1 MNVLI
6 WNENQHEKTDEKVAK
21 IYPEGI
27 HGCLKSFLQC
37 DDINVTT
44 ATLDDENCG
53 ITKEVLENTDVI
65 LWWGHCNHGDVP
77 DEVAQMV
84 KDAVLSGM
92 GAIFLH
98 SAHHSKPFKLLM
110 GTSCNLSWRE
120 DGDSERLWVTK
131 PGHPILDGIDRY
143 FDLPHEETYAEPFD
157 IPNPDEL
164 LLISSY
170 SGTEVF
176 RAGCTYNRGAGKI
189 FYFQPGHETFPTFYD
204 ENVRTIIK
212 NAVRWAKPHTRVKVE
227 CPHIVKIER

>member
-212 NAVRWAKPHTRVKVE
+212 NAVKWAKPHTRVKVE
-227 CPHIVKIER
+227 CPHIVKIEG

>member
-1 MNVLI
+1 MNVLV
-6 WNENQHEKTDEKVAK
+6 WNENQHEKKDENVAK
-21 IYPEGI
+21 IYPNGI
-27 HGCLKSFLQC
+27 HECLKSFLQT

-53 ITKEVLENTDVI
+53 ITKEILDNTDVI

-77 DEVAQMV
+77 DEVAQLV

-120 DGDSERLWVTK
+120 DGDSERIWVTK

-157 IPNPDEL
+157 IPNPDEVI
-164 LLISSY
+164 LISSY

-176 RAGCTYNRGAGKI
+176 RSGCCFNRGAGKI
-189 FYFQPGHETFPTFYD
+189 FYFQPGHETFPTYYD

-212 NAVRWAKPHTRVKVE
+212 NAVKWVKPHTRVKVE
-227 CPHIVKIER
+227 CPHIVKIEE

>member
-44 ATLDDENCG
+44 STLDDENCG

-176 RAGCTYNRGAGKI
+176 RAGCTFNRGAGKI

-212 NAVRWAKPHTRVKVE
+212 NAVKWAKPHTRVKVE
-227 CPHIVKIER
+227 CPHIVKIEE

>member
-212 NAVRWAKPHTRVKVE
+212 NAVKWAKPHTRVKVE

>member
-1 MNVLI
+1 M
-6 WNENQHEKTDEKVAK
+6 
-21 IYPEGI
+21 
-27 HGCLKSFLQC
+27 
-37 DDINVTT
+37 
-44 ATLDDENCG
+44 
-53 ITKEVLENTDVI
+53 
-65 LWWGHCNHGDVP
+65 P

-176 RAGCTYNRGAGKI
+176 RAGCTFNRGAGKI

-212 NAVRWAKPHTRVKVE
+212 NAVKWAKPHTRVKVE

>member
-1 MNVLI
+1 MNVLV
-6 WNENQHEKTDEKVAK
+6 WNENQHEKKDENVAK
-21 IYPEGI
+21 IYPQGI
-27 HGCLKSFLQC
+27 HECLKSFLQS

-53 ITKEVLENTDVI
+53 ITKEILENTDVI

-120 DGDSERLWVTK
+120 DGDSERIWVTK

-157 IPNPDEL
+157 IPNPDEVI
-164 LLISSY
+164 LISSY

-176 RAGCTYNRGAGKI
+176 RAGCTFNRGTGKI
-189 FYFQPGHETFPTFYD
+189 FYFQPGHETFPTYYD

-212 NAVRWAKPHTRVKVE
+212 NAVNWVKPHTRVNVE
-227 CPHIVKIER
+227 CPHIVKIEK

>member
-6 WNENQHEKTDEKVAK
+6 WNENQHEKKDENVAK

-27 HGCLKSFLQC
+27 HGCLKSFLES
-37 DDINVTT
+37 DDINITT

-53 ITKEVLENTDVI
+53 ITKEILENTDVL

-77 DEVAQMV
+77 DEVALMV

-98 SAHHSKPFKLLM
+98 SAHHSKPFKLIM

-120 DGDSERLWVTK
+120 DGDSERIWVTK

-157 IPNPDEL
+157 IPNPDEVI
-164 LLISSY
+164 LISSY

-176 RAGCTYNRGAGKI
+176 RAGCTFNRGAGKI
-189 FYFQPGHETFPTFYD
+189 FYFQPGHETFPTYYD
-204 ENVRTIIK
+204 ENVRTVIK
-212 NAVRWAKPHTRVKVE
+212 NAVKWVKPHTRVKVE
-227 CPHIVKIER
+227 CPHIKKIED

>member
-1 MNVLI
+1 MNVLV
-6 WNENQHEKTDEKVAK
+6 WNENQHEKKDENVAK
-21 IYPEGI
+21 IYPQGI
-27 HGCLKSFLQC
+27 HECLKSFLQT

-53 ITKEVLENTDVI
+53 ITKEILDNTDVI

-120 DGDSERLWVTK
+120 DGDSERIWVTK

-157 IPNPDEL
+157 IPNPDEVI
-164 LLISSY
+164 LISSY

-176 RAGCTYNRGAGKI
+176 RAGCCFNRGAGKI
-189 FYFQPGHETFPTFYD
+189 FYFQPGHETFPTYYD
-204 ENVRTIIK
+204 KNVQTIIK
-212 NAVRWAKPHTRVKVE
+212 NAVECVKPHTRVAVE
-227 CPHIVKIER
+227 CPHIVKIEK

>member
-1 MNVLI
+1 MNVLV
-6 WNENQHEKTDEKVAK
+6 WNENQHEKLDEKIAK

-27 HGCLKSFLQC
+27 HGCIKSFLQC
-37 DDINVTT
+37 EDVNVTT

-53 ITKEVLENTDVI
+53 ITKEILENTDVI
-65 LWWGHCNHGDVP
+65 LWWGHCNHNDVP
-77 DEVAQMV
+77 DSVAELV
-84 KDAVLSGM
+84 KEAVLSGM

-110 GTSCNLSWRE
+110 GTSCNLGWRE

-131 PGHPILDGIDRY
+131 PGHPILKGIDRY

-164 LLISSY
+164 ILISSY
-170 SGTEVF
+170 SGSEVF
-176 RAGCTYNRGAGKI
+176 RAGCCYNRGAGKI
-189 FYFQPGHETFPTFYD
+189 FYFQPGHESFPTYYD

-212 NAVRWAKPHTRVKVE
+212 NAVQWAKPCARVAVE
-227 CPHIVKIER
+227 CPHIVKIP

>member
-176 RAGCTYNRGAGKI
+176 RAGCTFNRGAGKI

-212 NAVRWAKPHTRVKVE
+212 NAVKWAKPHTRVKVE

>member
-1 MNVLI
+1 MNVLV
-6 WNENQHEKTDEKVAK
+6 WNENQHEKKDENVAK
-21 IYPEGI
+21 IYPNGI
-27 HGCLKSFLQC
+27 HECLKSFLQT

-53 ITKEVLENTDVI
+53 ITKEILDNTDVI

-77 DEVAQMV
+77 DEVAQLV

-120 DGDSERLWVTK
+120 DGDSERIWVTK

-157 IPNPDEL
+157 IPNPDEVI
-164 LLISSY
+164 LISSY

-176 RAGCTYNRGAGKI
+176 RSGCCFNRGAGKI
-189 FYFQPGHETFPTFYD
+189 FYFQPGHETFPTYYD
-204 ENVRTIIK
+204 KNVQTIIK
-212 NAVRWAKPHTRVKVE
+212 NAVEWVKPHTRVAVE
-227 CPHIVKIER
+227 CPHIVKIEK

>member
-176 RAGCTYNRGAGKI
+176 RAGCTFNRGAGKI

-212 NAVRWAKPHTRVKVE
+212 NAVKWAKPHTRVKVE
-227 CPHIVKIER
+227 CPHIVKIEG